1 MHSLHTQPAF
11 NTIAATGNQ
20 QRSWLSSIGHQTL
33 LITPLGKAP
42 QLLCNQFATHAIA
55 TITACNCYIQP
66 RVMSVVFKSLLMNAM
81 QQPACLHRHLVNEA
95 VKCWLST
102 ALEGYVPCGVLC

>member
-42 QLLCNQFATHAIA
+42 QLLCNQFATRAIA
-55 TITACNCYIQP
+55 TITNSDNACNCYIQP
-66 RVMSVVFKSLLMNAM
+66 RVMNVVFKSLLMNAM
-81 QQPACLHRHLVNEA
+81 QQPD
-95 VKCWLST
+95 
-102 ALEGYVPCGVLC
+102 VPSQTPC